1 MTRSRDVL
9 LGLNHLHKAEV
20 QENLHELCTF
30 QPGRVQRVTEGAVL
44 LEEPKQL
51 LIDLIQV
58 DLKFVLPLL
67 HLHLPLHLIFL
78 ELLRL
83 LVQIVHQQLA

>member
-1 MTRSRDVL
+1 M
-9 LGLNHLHKAEV
+9 
-20 QENLHELCTF
+20 
-30 QPGRVQRVTEGAVL
+30 

-83 LVQIVHQQLA
+83 LV